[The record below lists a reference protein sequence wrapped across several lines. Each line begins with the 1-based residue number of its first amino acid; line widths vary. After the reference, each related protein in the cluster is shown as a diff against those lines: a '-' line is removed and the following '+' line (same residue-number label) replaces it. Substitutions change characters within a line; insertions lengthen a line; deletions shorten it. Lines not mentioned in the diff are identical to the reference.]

1 MRTGVLIALVLA
13 PSAATAQRAASP
25 FPRPAG
31 TSFRVLS
38 WNVSRSGFIEH
49 RDDFRGLV
57 KLADPDLLI
66 LDEVDGTHTP
76 DDVRAALRGIRSPGD
91 TVWYATIGTG
101 GGYQRGAVVSREP
114 VDALAEFELVAYP
127 DTSVEQV
134 LALAPDSLRERLRRS
149 FARGVAVHGAVVRV
163 AGRRLVA
170 VGIDLQCCGLPGTW
184 EERRRMVEAHA
195 IRAAL
200 RRALGAVA
208 PDGAIAAGDLNLV
221 ATSFPLAILLGPYDP
236 PTHGLLPAEPYHRD
250 RREVWT
256 WDGRGTEFPS
266 KPIDFQLYGPGSLE
280 ALSAWVLDTEDL
292 TAAELAAHGLEAQAS
307 RRVSDHRPVVV
318 DYRWR

>member
-1 MRTGVLIALVLA
+1 MRTGVLVALVLA
-13 PSAATAQRAASP
+13 PSAATAQHDSSP

-38 WNVSRSGFIEH
+38 WNVSRSGFVEH

-57 KLADPDLLI
+57 RLADPDLLI

-76 DDVRAALRGIRSPGD
+76 DDLRAALRGIRNQGD
-91 TVWYATIGTG
+91 TVWYATIGGG

-114 VDALAEFELVAYP
+114 VAPLAEFELVAYP

-134 LALAPDSLRERLRRS
+134 LGLAPDSLHERLRRS
-149 FARGVAVHGAVVRV
+149 LARGVAVHGAAVRV

-170 VGIDLQCCGLPGTW
+170 VSIDLQCCGLPGTW
-184 EERRRMVEAHA
+184 EERRRVVEAHA

-200 RRALGAVA
+200 RRALGAAV

-266 KPIDFQLYGPGSLE
+266 KPIDFQLYGPSGLQ
-280 ALSAWVLDTEDL
+280 ALAAWVLDTEDL
-292 TAAELAAHGLEAQAS
+292 TAAELTAFGLEVQAS